1 MANIFQNK
9 SILVTGGTGS
19 IGSEIVKNVLQ
30 YEPKVVRVF
39 DNDENGQFNLQQE
52 LPNYQ
57 NVRFLL
63 GDVRDRERLKMAVE
77 NIDFLFHAAA
87 LKHVPLCEYNPF
99 EAVKTNV
106 LGTQNVIQVAMEEGV
121 EKLISIST
129 DKAVTP
135 INVMGATKLLSE
147 RLITSANYYSR
158 KTIFSSVRFGNVIG
172 SRGSV
177 MPFFAEQI
185 RKGGPVTVTN
195 PEMSRFMM
203 PLTQAVTLL
212 FKTVEMALG
221 GEVFMFK
228 MPMLRISDLV
238 KVMIDELAP
247 KYGYQPSQIEVK
259 ITGSRPGEKLYE
271 ELMTEEEAKC
281 AQETEEMFIVLPH
294 AELSACRIEDYTY
307 PRSKSAQATEYTSRN
322 GRFLTRQEIKAMLR
336 GLFF

>member
-1 MANIFQNK
+1 MTRIFQDRN
-9 SILVTGGTGS
+9 ILVTGGTGS
-19 IGSEIVKNVLQ
+19 IGSEIVRKVLQ
-30 YEPKVVRVF
+30 DEPKVVRVF
-39 DNDENGQFNLQQE
+39 SNDESGLFNLQQE
-52 LPNYQ
+52 LQ
-57 NVRFLL
+57 SHSNVRFLV
-63 GDVRDRERLKMAVE
+63 GDVRDEERLKMAAE
-77 NIDFLFHAAA
+77 DIDFIFHAAA

-106 LGTQNVIQVAMEEGV
+106 LGTQNVIEVAREEGV
-121 EKLISIST
+121 EKVISIST
-129 DKAVTP
+129 DKSVNP

-147 RLITSANYYSR
+147 RLVISASYYSTA
-158 KTIFSSVRFGNVIG
+158 TIFYSVRFGNIIG

-185 RKGGPVTVTN
+185 RRGGPVTVTD
-195 PEMSRFMM
+195 PEMSRFIM
-203 PLTQAVTLL
+203 PLTQAVALL
-212 FKTVEMALG
+212 LKTVEMALG
-221 GEVFMFK
+221 GEVFIFK

-281 AQETEEMFIVLPH
+281 VQETEEMFIVLPH

-307 PRSKSAQATEYTSRN
+307 PGSKSVQAAEYTSRN
-322 GRFLTRQEIKAMLR
+322 GRFLTRQEMKAMLR
-336 GLFF
+336 GLSF